1 MPSLLDL
8 RRRIRAVKSTQQITK
23 AMKMISASKLR
34 RAQER
39 VVGARPFALQMQRV
53 LNSLA
58 SRVDP
63 SSHPLLAER
72 DPGAG
77 GPGSGKPGA
86 DQKVLLIVVTADKGL
101 CGGFNTNIIKAASG
115 FINNAGARVCLGL
128 VGRKGRDFFKR
139 RGFEIRVEEIGIFQR
154 VKYADAKRI
163 AEAAIEEFTS
173 GRVSTVFIVYN
184 EFKTVM
190 QQRVVTEQ
198 LLPIPKKLLGSDP
211 RAGQGGQTPNAPVL
225 GDIDYIYEPDPAQ
238 ILGELLP
245 KHIEI
250 QVYRALLESAAAE
263 HAARMTAMD
272 AATKNSG
279 EIIDTLTLYMNKVR
293 QAAITREIIEV
304 VSGAQAL

>member
-39 VVGARPFALQMQRV
+39 VVGARPFAQQMQRV

-63 SSHPLLAER
+63 STHPLLAER
-72 DPGAG
+72 EYAPD
-77 GPGSGKPGA
+77 S
-86 DQKVLLIVVTADKGL
+86 KVLLIVITADKGL
-101 CGGFNTNIIKAASG
+101 CGGFNTNIIKAASS
-115 FINNAGARVCLGL
+115 FIGASGANAVALGL

-139 RGFEIRVEEIGIFQR
+139 RGFEVRIEEIGIFQR
-154 VKYADAKRI
+154 VRYADAKRI
-163 AEAAIEEFTS
+163 ADAAIDEFTS
-173 GRVSTVFIVYN
+173 GRVTKVFVVYN
-184 EFKTVM
+184 EFKSVM

-198 LLPIPKKLLGSDP
+198 LLPIPKLGATQQDP
-211 RAGQGGQTPNAPVL
+211 AHLRRTSAGGSAELRAPVL
-225 GDIDYIYEPDPAQ
+225 GDVAYLYEPDPAR
-238 ILGELLP
+238 ILGDLLP

-272 AATKNSG
+272 AATKNSA
-279 EIIDTLTLYMNKVR
+279 ELIENLTLYMNKVR

>member
-34 RAQER
+34 RAQDR
-39 VVGARPFALQMQRV
+39 IIGARPFALQMQRV

-72 DPGAG
+72 DP
-77 GPGSGKPGA
+77 A
-86 DQKVLLIVVTADKGL
+86 DAADSKVLVVVITADKGL
-101 CGGFNTNIIKAASG
+101 CGGFNTNIIKAANG
-115 FINNAGARVCLGL
+115 VINNAGAPVALGL

-139 RGFEIRVEEIGIFQR
+139 RGFDVRIEEIGIFQR

-163 AEAAIEEFTS
+163 ADAAIAEFTS
-173 GRVSTVFIVYN
+173 GRASKVFIVYN
-184 EFKTVM
+184 EFKSVM
-190 QQRVVTEQ
+190 QQRVATEQ
-198 LLPIPKKLLGSDP
+198 LLPIPKAAMGAGASRAAGAPGSKED
-211 RAGQGGQTPNAPVL
+211 V
-225 GDIDYIYEPDPAQ
+225 DYIYEPDPAQ
-238 ILGELLP
+238 ILGDLLP
-245 KHIEI
+245 KHLEI

-304 VSGAQAL
+304 VSGASAAR

>member
-1 MPSLLDL
+1 M
-8 RRRIRAVKSTQQITK
+8 
-23 AMKMISASKLR
+23 
-34 RAQER
+34 
-39 VVGARPFALQMQRV
+39 
-53 LNSLA
+53 
-58 SRVDP
+58 
-63 SSHPLLAER
+63 
-72 DPGAG
+72 
-77 GPGSGKPGA
+77 
-86 DQKVLLIVVTADKGL
+86 TADKGL

-115 FINNAGARVCLGL
+115 FINSAGAPVCLGL

-173 GRVSTVFIVYN
+173 GRVSKVFIVYN
-184 EFKTVM
+184 EFKSVM

-198 LLPIPKKLLGSDP
+198 LLPIPKLGAGSIEAGSKGQDP
-211 RAGQGGQTPNAPVL
+211 ASVRGADPVGPAAGKAPVP
-225 GDIDYIYEPDPAQ
+225 GDIDYIYEPAPAQ

-279 EIIDTLTLYMNKVR
+279 EIIDTLTLYMNR
-293 QAAITREIIEV
+293 SARRRLRERLSKSCLELRRCRL
-304 VSGAQAL
+304 A

>member
-34 RAQER
+34 RAQDR

-72 DPGAG
+72 EQD
-77 GPGSGKPGA
+77 A
-86 DQKVLLIVVTADKGL
+86 DTKVLLIVVTADKGL

-115 FINNAGARVCLGL
+115 FINSAGAPVCLGL

-154 VKYADAKRI
+154 VRYADAKRI

-173 GRVSTVFIVYN
+173 GRVSKVFIVYN
-184 EFKTVM
+184 EFKSVM

-198 LLPIPKKLLGSDP
+198 LLPIPKLG
-211 RAGQGGQTPNAPVL
+211 AGSIEAGSKGQDMASVRGAGKAPVQ

>member
-34 RAQER
+34 RAQDR
-39 VVGARPFALQMQRV
+39 VIGARPYARQMERV
-53 LNSLA
+53 LNSVA

-63 SSHPLLAER
+63 LLHPLLTEPGEGAE
-72 DPGAG
+72 
-77 GPGSGKPGA
+77 S
-86 DQKVLLIVVTADKGL
+86 KVLLIVVTADKGL

-115 FINNAGARVCLGL
+115 FINSAGSPVTLGL

-139 RGFEIRVEEIGIFQR
+139 RGFEIRIEEIGIFQR
-154 VKYADAKRI
+154 IKYADAKRI

-173 GRVSTVFIVYN
+173 GRVSKVFIVYN
-184 EFKTVM
+184 EFKSVM
-190 QQRVVTEQ
+190 QQRVATEQ
-198 LLPIPKKLLGSDP
+198 LLPIPKSAAGSKGQDP
-211 RAGQGGQTPNAPVL
+211 AHAGGAGRAPVA
-225 GDIDYIYEPDPAQ
+225 GDVDYIYEPAPAQ